1 MSHHDSVEI
10 ARGHVLLLGIETKQK
25 QKKRIWFSKIIETP
39 AGRLQRPRNWNLVSV
54 ELHGFWY
61 AWVIGIM
68 LEKPLHGQFQRSAA
82 DDLARR
88 WVNSIGFAVA
98 VGLAYFLAAR
108 LSVGLVLEPDGV
120 AVFWPAAGVSS
131 GVLIALGPRARWPV
145 MAAVTA
151 ATVVTHQLIG
161 DPLWA
166 GIALGLSN
174 AAEALITA
182 GLLELYFGADF
193 NIDRLRPVFGLFLAA
208 IVGTAISGVGGA
220 VTYKLFQPSATM
232 LTTWQ
237 HWFASDLIGII
248 SVAPLLIGLT
258 AAIRRP
264 SSRSELIEGTM
275 ALLALA
281 LMTAIAISLPWEAWQ
296 TVMPVALLFPMLL
309 WIAARCR
316 PAFAA
321 AAAFLVSITI
331 VVTAV
336 FDLGHFG
343 DPGVPYA
350 DIQAQAAILFLA
362 VGACVLAALFAE
374 RRESEARLARANMM
388 LERERD
394 NKLMNAQAIAGAI
407 AHEVR
412 QPLTGIVTNASAAL
426 RWLARNPPDHDKL
439 RAALNRIQSNSH
451 RTSEV
456 FDAMRTLFRK
466 GDEGRERIDLNEIV
480 VEVLQSFRREL
491 KDHEI
496 ETRSELTELPPV
508 DGHRGQLREAMF
520 NLVRN
525 ALEAMETTTNRSRVL
540 RVRTELRGRDAIA
553 VAVEDSGPGIDPQR
567 LESIFTAFLTTKS
580 EGMGLGLAICRMIAE
595 RHGGQLTASSDG
607 KSGTLLQ
614 LILPTASTEKIAR
627 ETGPITNGIT
637 SK

>member
-1 MSHHDSVEI
+1 
-10 ARGHVLLLGIETKQK
+10 
-25 QKKRIWFSKIIETP
+25 
-39 AGRLQRPRNWNLVSV
+39 
-54 ELHGFWY
+54 
-61 AWVIGIM
+61 M
-68 LEKPLHGQFQRSAA
+68 LERPLHGQFQRSAA
-82 DDLARR
+82 NDLARR
-88 WVNSIGFAVA
+88 WVNSIGLAVA
-98 VGLAYFLAAR
+98 VGVAYFVAAR
-108 LSVGLVLEPDGV
+108 LSVRLLLPPEGV

-145 MAAVTA
+145 AVGVTA
-151 ATVVTHQLIG
+151 ATIAIHQLIG

-174 AAEALITA
+174 AAEALIVA

-193 NIDRLRPVFGLFLAA
+193 NIVRLRQVLGLLLAA
-208 IVGTAISGVGGA
+208 IVGTAISAIGGA
-220 VTYKLFQPSATM
+220 VTYKLFHPSATM

-237 HWFASDLIGII
+237 HWFASDSVGII
-248 SVAPLLIGLT
+248 IVAPLVIGL
-258 AAIRRP
+258 AAAVREP
-264 SSRSELIEGTM
+264 PSRSERIEGTT

-281 LMTAIAISLPWEAWQ
+281 VMTAIAISLPWQAWE
-296 TVMPVALLFPMLL
+296 TVLPVALLFPMLL
-309 WIAARCR
+309 WVAARCR
-316 PAFAA
+316 PVFAA

-336 FDLGHFG
+336 FDIGHFG
-343 DPGVPYA
+343 DPGVSHA
-350 DIQAQAAILFLA
+350 DQQAQVAILFVA
-362 VGACVLAALFAE
+362 IGAYVLAALFAE
-374 RRESEARLARANMM
+374 RRESERHLARANML

-394 NKLMNAQAIAGAI
+394 NKLMSAQAIAGAI

-426 RWLARNPPDHDKL
+426 RWLGQDPPNHDKL

-466 GDEGRERIDLNEIV
+466 GDEGRERIDLNEII

-491 KDHEI
+491 KDHEV
-496 ETRSELTELPPV
+496 ETRPELTELPPV

-525 ALEAMETTTNRSRVL
+525 AIEAMDTTTDRSRVL
-540 RVRTELRGRDAIA
+540 RVRTELRGRDAVA
-553 VAVEDSGPGIDPQR
+553 VTVEDSGPGIDPQK

-580 EGMGLGLAICRMIAE
+580 YGMGLGLAICRVIAE
-595 RHGGQLTASSDG
+595 QHGGQLTASSDG
-607 KSGTLLQ
+607 KSGALFQ
-614 LILPTASTEKIAR
+614 FVLPVASTDRPVAK
-627 ETGPITNGIT
+627 
-637 SK
+637 

>member
-1 MSHHDSVEI
+1 VGYRH
-10 ARGHVLLLGIETKQK
+10 
-25 QKKRIWFSKIIETP
+25 
-39 AGRLQRPRNWNLVSV
+39 
-54 ELHGFWY
+54 
-61 AWVIGIM
+61 M
-68 LEKPLHGQFQRSAA
+68 LERPLHGQYQRSAA
-82 DDLARR
+82 DDLVRR
-88 WVNSIGFAVA
+88 WVNSVGLAVA

-108 LSVGLVLEPDGV
+108 LSVGLLLEPEGV

-145 MAAVTA
+145 AVAVTA
-151 ATVVTHQLIG
+151 ATVVIHQLIA

-174 AAEALITA
+174 AVEALVVA

-193 NIDRLRPVFGLFLAA
+193 NIVRLRQVLGLFLAA
-208 IVGTAISGVGGA
+208 IVGTAISATSGA
-220 VTYKLFQPSATM
+220 VTYKLFHPSATL

-237 HWFASDLIGII
+237 HWFASDVVGII
-248 SVAPLLIGLT
+248 IVAPLVIGL
-258 AAIRRP
+258 ADAIRQP
-264 SSRSELIEGTM
+264 PPRSELIEGTA

-281 LMTAIAISLPWEAWQ
+281 VMTGIAISLPWQAWE
-296 TVMPVALLFPMLL
+296 TVLPVALLFPMLL

-316 PAFAA
+316 PVFAA
-321 AAAFLVSITI
+321 AAASLVSIAI

-336 FDLGHFG
+336 FDIGHFG
-343 DPGVPYA
+343 DPAVSYA
-350 DIQAQAAILFLA
+350 DRQAQDAILFLTI
-362 VGACVLAALFAE
+362 GAYVLAALFAE
-374 RRESEARLARANMM
+374 RRESERHLARANTL

-394 NKLMNAQAIAGAI
+394 NKLMSAQAIAGAI

-426 RWLARNPPDHDKL
+426 RWLGQDPPNHDKL

-456 FDAMRTLFRK
+456 FDAMRALFRK
-466 GDEGRERIDLNEIV
+466 GDEGRERIDLNEII
-480 VEVLQSFRREL
+480 VEVFQSLHREL

-496 ETRSELTELPPV
+496 ETRSELTEIPPV
-508 DGHRGQLREAMF
+508 DGHSGQLREAMF

-525 ALEAMETTTNRSRVL
+525 AIEAMDPTTDRRVL
-540 RVRTELRGRDAIA
+540 RVRTELRGPDAIA
-553 VAVEDSGPGIDPQR
+553 VTVEDSGPGIDPQK

-580 EGMGLGLAICRMIAE
+580 DGMGLGLAICRMIAE
-595 RHGGQLTASSDG
+595 HHGGQLTASSDG
-607 KSGTLLQ
+607 KSGALFQ
-614 LILPTASTEKIAR
+614 FVLPVASTDKTAR
-627 ETGPITNGIT
+627 EIGPTTSGIT